1 MCKES
6 FMQATQGEILRGL
19 GILLRCQPEEE
30 LGGCKRNQ
38 INRVHAPTGAGGVCV
53 WRGASWGEGG
63 SSSRWAVVC
72 PEEGMMGEGG
82 HGGKTES

>member
-1 MCKES
+1 MRP
-6 FMQATQGEILRGL
+6 QGM
-19 GILLRCQPEEE
+19 
-30 LGGCKRNQ
+30 GGC
-38 INRVHAPTGAGGVCV
+38 VFGGEPV
-53 WRGASWGEGG
+53 GGEGG

>member
-1 MCKES
+1 
-6 FMQATQGEILRGL
+6 MQATQGEILRGL

-38 INRVHAPTGAGGVCV
+38 INRVHAPTGDGGCV
-53 WRGASWGEGG
+53 FGGEPVGGEGG

-82 HGGKTES
+82 HGGETES

>member
-1 MCKES
+1 
-6 FMQATQGEILRGL
+6 MQATQGEILRGL

-30 LGGCKRNQ
+30 LGGGKGKQ
-38 INRVHAPTGAGGVCV
+38 VKGGDAPTGEGGWVFGGEPV
-53 WRGASWGEGG
+53 GGEGG